1 MITESNWMK
10 LVSLIAGIALMV
22 GISIEVLTG
31 DHRTYS
37 EWYLWLQ
44 FIVCVVFI
52 IDFLGEISS
61 RRKSKRHYF
70 INVLFLL
77 ISIPY
82 LNILHW
88 SGVAMGHDLAG
99 AVMALTLIRAF
110 VAMVVVVKWMIE
122 SRVSRI
128 FGAYIFTVVCFTYLA
143 ALMFYDYEVLVN
155 DKLHGFGNA
164 LWWAWMNVTTV
175 GAEIFPV
182 TAIGKVFCIM
192 LPSLGMMFFPI
203 FTTYVLQEYTHKKR
217 GRSVDRSLFL
227 VLPRGGRSACRGLF
241 FCPLPEKV
249 ADFAQEQLLFGRC
262 GFGSRNGVSF
272 LYQFVHQL
280 DHQEDAQGQDREVD
294 ALLDEGAVV
303 PVDRVG
309 RRFGN
314 DSAAAS
320 DHLANALHGSGGYV
334 ADFRDVD
341 AQVREV
347 GVAEQG
353 ADRGIRM
360 SLTSDDTILPNAPPM
375 MTPTAMSITLPLRA
389 NSLNSLKNAMIR
401 TLF

>member
-88 SGVAMGHDLAG
+88 CGVTMGHDLAG

-175 GAEIFPV
+175 GAAIFPV
-182 TAIGKVFCIM
+182 TAVGKVLAVL
-192 LPSLGMMFFPI
+192 LPGLGMMFFPI
-203 FTTYVLQEYTHKKR
+203 FTIYVTDIYTAKSADKK
-217 GRSVDRSLFL
+217 
-227 VLPRGGRSACRGLF
+227 
-241 FCPLPEKV
+241 K
-249 ADFAQEQLLFGRC
+249 
-262 GFGSRNGVSF
+262 
-272 LYQFVHQL
+272 
-280 DHQEDAQGQDREVD
+280 
-294 ALLDEGAVV
+294 
-303 PVDRVG
+303 
-309 RRFGN
+309 
-314 DSAAAS
+314 
-320 DHLANALHGSGGYV
+320 
-334 ADFRDVD
+334 
-341 AQVREV
+341 
-347 GVAEQG
+347 
-353 ADRGIRM
+353 
-360 SLTSDDTILPNAPPM
+360 
-375 MTPTAMSITLPLRA
+375 
-389 NSLNSLKNAMIR
+389 
-401 TLF
+401 

>member
-82 LNILHW
+82 LNILRW
-88 SGVAMGHDLAG
+88 RGVAMGHDLAG

-175 GAEIFPV
+175 GAAIFPV
-182 TAIGKVFCIM
+182 TAVGKVLAVL
-192 LPSLGMMFFPI
+192 LPGLGMMFFPI
-203 FTTYVLQEYTHKKR
+203 FTIYVTDIYTAKSADKKK
-217 GRSVDRSLFL
+217 
-227 VLPRGGRSACRGLF
+227 
-241 FCPLPEKV
+241 E
-249 ADFAQEQLLFGRC
+249 
-262 GFGSRNGVSF
+262 
-272 LYQFVHQL
+272 
-280 DHQEDAQGQDREVD
+280 
-294 ALLDEGAVV
+294 
-303 PVDRVG
+303 
-309 RRFGN
+309 
-314 DSAAAS
+314 
-320 DHLANALHGSGGYV
+320 
-334 ADFRDVD
+334 
-341 AQVREV
+341 
-347 GVAEQG
+347 
-353 ADRGIRM
+353 
-360 SLTSDDTILPNAPPM
+360 
-375 MTPTAMSITLPLRA
+375 
-389 NSLNSLKNAMIR
+389 
-401 TLF
+401 